1 MAADVVEPADCSLSI
16 THHDKALGFRA
27 VALMRRQ
34 ARDFLDEV
42 IPRLGYLTLVSDQN
56 PLLQKNSSLLLGKN
70 FRRNKVP
77 LRQSLRAGCKIVR
90 SLMERQ
96 RGGVLHSIRVNES
109 NASTRTL
116 NLTLFGFVTS

>member
-1 MAADVVEPADCSLSI
+1 MAADVVEPADRSLSI
-16 THHDKALGFRA
+16 THHDKAL
-27 VALMRRQ
+27 

-42 IPRLGYLTLVSDQN
+42 IPRLGHLTLMSDQN
-56 PLLQKNSSLLLGKN
+56 PLLKKNSSLLLGKN
-70 FRRNKVP
+70 FQRYKVS